1 MTKPKAP
8 MKLDF
13 HTHHLVFKAVPG
25 WGVAQQKRTL
35 SLSVCA
41 KPRFPPPAPSKT
53 KIQPGTI
60 GSVCPAQGDS
70 VTYGWNEHLLA
81 ISAFHFERDMSSK
94 SAPHPLTESSQ
105 ESSRPDRELHTFSP
119 PETCATVMCGSQS
132 GLRGFRSDQN
142 EQKRVFSSWIV
153 SEKRM

>member
-41 KPRFPPPAPSKT
+41 KPRFPPLAPSKT

-81 ISAFHFERDMSSK
+81 ISAFHFERDMSSN

-105 ESSRPDRELHTFSP
+105 ESSRPDRELHTFLHQKPVPLSRV
-119 PETCATVMCGSQS
+119 AHS
-132 GLRGFRSDQN
+132 LRGFWSDQN